1 MSHCLECVVPQPEVT
16 CVSMGIACN
25 LAQTRELVFLLVR
38 SKPKD
43 ICRPEIG
50 IPYVP
55 IIVVDLYERVL
66 NR

>member
-1 MSHCLECVVPQPEVT
+1 
-16 CVSMGIACN
+16 MGIACN
-25 LAQTRELVFLLVR
+25 LAQTREVEFLLVR